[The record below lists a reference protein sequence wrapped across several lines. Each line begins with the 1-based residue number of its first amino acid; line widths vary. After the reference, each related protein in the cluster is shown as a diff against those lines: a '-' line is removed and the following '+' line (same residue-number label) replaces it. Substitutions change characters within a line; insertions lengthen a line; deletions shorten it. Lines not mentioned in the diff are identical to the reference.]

1 MTLCLYDYINFG
13 DDKQLITIDS
23 INNRK
28 IYLLYKTGEQ
38 SLYIIMYWLINVF
51 KYKCGQFEYMNDF
64 RFSQN
69 GEMLETTFDLE
80 VTKNLINSNSVLK
93 LNIVN
98 NNPSINY
105 GQFMLDDYKFESNN
119 ESIMMYIKTLT
130 GKQIIVN
137 VNPKITKVGEL
148 KLKMQDMEGI
158 PPEQQRFV
166 FDGIHLEDDN
176 LLSYYNV
183 QNESCFHLVL
193 RLRGCMY
200 NELYGINGNYEPLT
214 NIMYDISEYEI
225 WDF

>member
-1 MTLCLYDYINFG
+1 
-13 DDKQLITIDS
+13 
-23 INNRK
+23 
-28 IYLLYKTGEQ
+28 
-38 SLYIIMYWLINVF
+38 
-51 KYKCGQFEYMNDF
+51 
-64 RFSQN
+64 
-69 GEMLETTFDLE
+69 
-80 VTKNLINSNSVLK
+80 
-93 LNIVN
+93 
-98 NNPSINY
+98 
-105 GQFMLDDYKFESNN
+105 MLDDYKFESNT
-119 ESIMMYIKTLT
+119 ESIIMYIKTLT

-166 FDGIHLEDDN
+166 FNGRHLEDDN

-214 NIMYDISEYEI
+214 NIIYDISEYEI